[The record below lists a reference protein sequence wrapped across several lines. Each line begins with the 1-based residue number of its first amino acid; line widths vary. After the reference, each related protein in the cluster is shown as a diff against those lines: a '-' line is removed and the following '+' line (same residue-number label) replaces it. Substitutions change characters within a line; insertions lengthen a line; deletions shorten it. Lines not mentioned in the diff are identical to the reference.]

1 MTGNSGF
8 FYVVWGIYSILCV
21 VLESDLY
28 PGAQQYIADYFAFIS
43 DLIPDQEEIAEEEY
57 QDPTTPVHTDEEWEP
72 PTHHE

>member
-28 PGAQQYIADYFAFIS
+28 PGA
-43 DLIPDQEEIAEEEY
+43 
-57 QDPTTPVHTDEEWEP
+57 
-72 PTHHE
+72 